1 MRKSYCGSDII
12 FLNNNCYIS
21 LVDKFVT
28 IWSMG
33 FYVLEGNRVR
43 LCPGNDCK
51 RLSEFRLK
59 GSY

>member
-1 MRKSYCGSDII
+1 MRKSYGGSDII

-33 FYVLEGNRVR
+33 FYVLEGKRG
-43 LCPGNDCK
+43 LFPGNDCK
-51 RLSEFRLK
+51 RLSEFQLK
-59 GSY
+59 GSH